1 MLYNRNNV
9 KDASYLNMEISDG
22 YDAAIIRPIL
32 ELDIA
37 REIDGPTV
45 IADEVGGETLAINLN
60 TGSYF
65 VIPNGSLAVWNALAS
80 GVPAAS
86 LLIDDDDPRAT
97 GLRSFLSQLLE
108 AGLLREAAEAKAA
121 PAFEWSA
128 EHLLIEQHTDMAD
141 LLGLDPIHDADANV
155 GWPMRKPE

>member
-1 MLYNRNNV
+1 M
-9 KDASYLNMEISDG
+9 ASYVDISESSG
-22 YDAAIIRPIL
+22 AAITVPSL
-32 ELDIA
+32 KLDIA
-37 REIDGPTV
+37 REIDSPTV

-65 VIPNGSLAVWNALAS
+65 VIPPGSLAVWNALAS

-86 LLIDDDDPRAT
+86 LLIGDDDPRAA

-108 AGLLREAAEAKAA
+108 AGLLREAAEPKPA

-128 EHLLIEQHTDMAD
+128 EHLRIEQHTDMAD

>member
-1 MLYNRNNV
+1 M
-9 KDASYLNMEISDG
+9 ASYVDISESSG
-22 YDAAIIRPIL
+22 AAITSPSL

-37 REIDGPTV
+37 REIDSPTV

-65 VIPNGSLAVWNALAS
+65 VIPPGSLAVWNALAS

-86 LLIDDDDPRAT
+86 LLIGDDDPRAA
-97 GLRSFLSQLLE
+97 GLGSFLSQLLE
-108 AGLLREAAEAKAA
+108 AGLLREAAEPKPA
-121 PAFEWSA
+121 PAFEWSS
-128 EHLLIEQHTDMAD
+128 EHLRIEQHTDMAD
-141 LLGLDPIHDADANV
+141 LLGLDPIHDADTNV